1 VATDFALRHAA
12 HCVRQGG
19 VIAYPTETVYGLGC
33 DPLCSRAVNRIN
45 SLKGRD
51 AGKGLILLASDLHQ
65 LDNLIDVPDRNDRE
79 DIVGEHVPT
88 SWIVPAQSNAP
99 GWITGRHNTIAI
111 RITSHPLVMRL
122 CEQLGHALVSTSANP
137 AGRKPA
143 LNALQL
149 HHYFDGMVD
158 SMLISNHNC
167 SGRPSRI
174 LDLKSR
180 RILRE

>member
-1 VATDFALRHAA
+1 MATDFALRYAA

-33 DPLCSRAVNRIN
+33 DPLCARAVNRIN
-45 SLKGRD
+45 TLKGRD
-51 AGKGLILLASDLHQ
+51 AGKGLILLASSLTQ
-65 LDNLIDVPDRNDRE
+65 LDTLINVPDHNDRA
-79 DIVGEHVPT
+79 DIVGEQVPT
-88 SWIVPAQSNAP
+88 SWIVPATRNAP
-99 GWITGRHNTIAI
+99 EWITGRHSTIAI
-111 RITSHPLVMRL
+111 RVTSHPLVVRL
-122 CEQLGHALVSTSANP
+122 CNQLGHALVSTSANP

-149 HHYFDGMVD
+149 HRYFDGLVD

-174 LDLKSR
+174 RDLKSR
-180 RILRE
+180 RLLRK